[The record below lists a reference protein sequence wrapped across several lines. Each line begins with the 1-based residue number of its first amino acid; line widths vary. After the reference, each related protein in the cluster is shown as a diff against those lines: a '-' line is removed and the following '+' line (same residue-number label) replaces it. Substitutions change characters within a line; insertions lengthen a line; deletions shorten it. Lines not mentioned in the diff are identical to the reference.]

1 MSSCLKP
8 SYYIYITDTSTHT
21 HTYSWLNPWPIHA
34 WINIFNTLTFSI
46 RHITA
51 SLYLETLENT
61 SELYLGGHCKQW
73 NQQRAQKLK
82 SKNKTWHYT
91 DHKRTLVYN
100 TLTEP
105 NRLSHQTCNKAHL
118 LTTDCGE
125 GKYSVYLPMPN
136 KNKQLML
143 KTSQWL
149 SGRVFK
155 GNIRGE
161 YSGCVISLWISFWLA
176 GGEVIGW
183 WFWES

>member
-1 MSSCLKP
+1 MSSQPIALNSCVNDAYL
-8 SYYIYITDTSTHT
+8 THFL
-21 HTYSWLNPWPIHA
+21 HKAHHILLVLR
-34 WINIFNTLTFSI
+34 NTGEHFGTI
-46 RHITA
+46 
-51 SLYLETLENT
+51 
-61 SELYLGGHCKQW
+61 LGGHCKQW

-82 SKNKTWHYT
+82 SKNKTWRYT
-91 DHKRTLVYN
+91 DHKRTLVYHAVA
-100 TLTEP
+100 EP

-118 LTTDCGE
+118 LTTDYGE

-136 KNKQLML
+136 KKNKQLML

-161 YSGCVISLWISFWLA
+161 YSGCVISSWISFWLA